1 MTVIAKKTHTP
12 KYIYVYIHWND
23 DEKKYVYNVNLPLG
37 VSPAGLWPKT
47 DHWQTDKTRTVTT
60 MCWVF
65 IFFFLLLL
73 LLYLFL
79 IGIFFFFNCSL
90 LGTARYFIS
99 SVFCAVSQKK
109 NCVWERERERENQ
122 SFKICQNQLNQF
134 AFFLSIGIRVCRIY
148 IFSVHKGTH

>member
-12 KYIYVYIHWND
+12 KYIYVYIPWND

-37 VSPAGLWPKT
+37 VSTAGLWPKT

-79 IGIFFFFNCSL
+79 IGIFF
-90 LGTARYFIS
+90 S
-99 SVFCAVSQKK
+99 SIVLC
-109 NCVWERERERENQ
+109 WERHGILFRQYFALLVKKRTVYEREKEREKIKVLKYVKINWINLL
-122 SFKICQNQLNQF
+122 SFYL
-134 AFFLSIGIRVCRIY
+134 
-148 IFSVHKGTH
+148 